1 MIYFQPTVTAL
12 QSHIADL
19 QQRLAASETER
30 QQLLDRLLMKANFTP
45 IASPD
50 PQTAAKLPLQYIAPP
65 GVNPVEIQDGIRDV
79 WLQEEMGY
87 LMNEL
92 GYDPIRAR
100 NQAERAYDE
109 QHGITH

>member
-1 MIYFQPTVTAL
+1 MIYFASTIHAL
-12 QSHIADL
+12 QAHIAEL
-19 QQRLAASETER
+19 QARLAASETER
-30 QQLLDRLLMKANFTP
+30 QELLDRLLSKNRVDP
-45 IASPD
+45 IKE
-50 PQTAAKLPLQYIAPP
+50 AAPVPAKPALQYIAPP
-65 GVNPVEIQDGIRDV
+65 GVNPIEVQDGIRDV